1 MDVSR
6 RNPRTLPSRYMAP
19 HHTPA
24 FRDFLRHLLSAVFLK
39 PQVVDQ
45 LLEQSIEMP
54 PLDSKLEKDLI
65 SPSGITYYATA
76 FTHSSA
82 DADNNYEFYE
92 TIGDATLKKAIKWY
106 LSYRFPQINCPEG
119 SDILTR
125 MAIKLEQK
133 KSFAD
138 IADRLGLLPYIS
150 RNVPENMWNTKTIDS
165 MLEDVFEAFFGVTEL
180 LLDQT
185 YGIGVGYAVCYHLIA
200 NQLDRIDL
208 PIDYEYLVDAKTR
221 MKEMEDYYNKNHDMY
236 FLKRHIS
243 TDPHTNYNVYRYEL
257 KTRIPNGR
265 QHQEKV
271 QIIGQPHTDELE
283 AAESSYQWLKQ
294 NGLVKEIPKEYI
306 RFASV

>member
-1 MDVSR
+1 MSY
-6 RNPRTLPSRYMAP
+6 RNPKTIASRFIAD
-19 HHTPA
+19 HTDSK
-24 FRDFLRHLLSAVFLK
+24 FSQFLTQLLSAASMKPDKLDELLHQPVVNLPEPDATLK
-39 PQVVDQ
+39 
-45 LLEQSIEMP
+45 
-54 PLDSKLEKDLI
+54 KDLF
-65 SPSGITYYATA
+65 SKHGIVYYATA

-82 DADNNYEFYE
+82 DHDNNYEFYE

-138 IADRLGLLPYIS
+138 IADRLGLMKWIS
-150 RNVPENMWNTKTIDS
+150 RNVPDPMWTVKTIDS
-165 MLEDVFEAFFGVTEL
+165 MLEDVLEAFFGVTEL
-180 LLDQT
+180 LLDQK
-185 YGIGVGYAVCYHLIA
+185 YGIGMGYAVCYQLIA

-221 MKEMEDYYNKNHDMY
+221 MKEMEDYYNRNHEMY

-243 TDPHTNYNVYRYEL
+243 PDPQTNYNVYRYEL
-257 KTRIPNGR
+257 KTRIPQGR
-265 QHQEKV
+265 QYREQT
-271 QIIGQPHTDELE
+271 QIIGHPHTDELE
-283 AAESSYQWLKQ
+283 AAESAYQWLKV

-306 RFASV
+306 KFASV

>member
-1 MDVSR
+1 MEFVK
-6 RNPRTLPSRYMAP
+6 RNPKTIPSRYVAP
-19 HHTPA
+19 HHTSA
-24 FRDFLRHLLSAVFLK
+24 FRDFISRLLSAASLK
-39 PQVVDQ
+39 PSIVDE
-45 LLEQSIEMP
+45 LLDQSIALP
-54 PLDSKLEKDLI
+54 PLDATMARTLTC
-65 SPSGITYYATA
+65 PSGLVYYATA

-92 TIGDATLKKAIKWY
+92 TIGDSTLKKAIKWY

-138 IADRLGLLPYIS
+138 IADRLGLLPFIS
-150 RNVPENMWNTKTIDS
+150 RNVPDNMWNVKTMDS

-180 LLDQT
+180 LLDQR

-236 FLKRHIS
+236 FLKRYVS
-243 TDPHTNYNVYRYEL
+243 PDPQTNYNVYRYEL
-257 KTRIPNGR
+257 KTRIPQGR
-265 QHQEKV
+265 YVHEKV
-271 QIIGQPHTDELE
+271 QLIGSPNTDELE
-283 AAESSYQWLKQ
+283 AAESSYQWLKH

-306 RFASV
+306 RFAS